1 MGFIQIGRHWWKAS
15 PVSQIRRRSC
25 SQLSNQHTARMSREH
40 FVFYK
45 PSSKLSKGRQEVFS
59 WRNEIQ
65 HEMLHPCAQ
74 HGCWGRKGAAYGTG
88 SCLWPRNWASIPSKA
103 WTLCSRVDSEPQENL
118 EQRRALKAPSR
129 SDGTCVVKI
138 WGRGTRYCMS
148 YFVSAI
154 AMSVSLCVR
163 HQPHSRFFLPR
174 WMIRRHEDACKIAKI
189 QVEAVLQGD
198 GWIILWRCRCCQRRW
213 SSRVPMM
220 LSLHL

>member
-1 MGFIQIGRHWWKAS
+1 
-15 PVSQIRRRSC
+15 
-25 SQLSNQHTARMSREH
+25 
-40 FVFYK
+40 
-45 PSSKLSKGRQEVFS
+45 
-59 WRNEIQ
+59 
-65 HEMLHPCAQ
+65 MLHPCAQ

-154 AMSVSLCVR
+154 AMSVSLCVH
-163 HQPHSRFFLPR
+163 HQPHSRFFFTQVDDQATRGCLQDSEDSSRGCVARR
-174 WMIRRHEDACKIAKI
+174 WMNYFVA
-189 QVEAVLQGD
+189 
-198 GWIILWRCRCCQRRW
+198 
-213 SSRVPMM
+213 
-220 LSLHL
+220 LSLLPKKMIFMSSHDVVTAFVI